1 MCESKVHA
9 CVKPSRSAFC
19 VNSTTRQAGGSVWKV
34 TPKFMLFS
42 LVLSGTRDG
51 GRGGGHEPGGKGVG
65 GDDYSHPDPERREV
79 VRRPGPLLGISRC
92 KVVVVQGRGADLI
105 LYRAEPRRVTHR
117 HVPEPFLRQ
126 LGSFSRRLV
135 SFLFRWRLLRV
146 CPP

>member
-79 VRRPGPLLGISRC
+79 VRRPGPLLGLGRC
-92 KVVVVQGRGADLI
+92 KMLVVQGQALTSCFI
-105 LYRAEPRRVTHR
+105 AQSRAASLTAMSLNP
-117 HVPEPFLRQ
+117 
-126 LGSFSRRLV
+126 S
-135 SFLFRWRLLRV
+135 
-146 CPP
+146 CAN